1 MKKPGNFSKAME
13 ELIGGKISASETEEA
28 DRAQEPEIQESPQP
42 AFHAT
47 TSEYAPKVR
56 GEAVITADMVIKG
69 SINSEANIS
78 ISGSVVG
85 DVSSE
90 GDITIQ
96 GKVEG
101 NIKAQSLM
109 VQGGT
114 ITGDILA
121 SAHVVVADSAA
132 VNGNIKADRIEIN
145 GKIVGNLEASSRIVL
160 NQKASIEGNISAALL
175 SVLEGA
181 ELKGNVSIK
190 KA

>member
-13 ELIGGKISASETEEA
+13 ELISGKISASETEETEK
-28 DRAQEPEIQESPQP
+28 AQELEIQDAPQQ
-42 AFHAT
+42 AFHAM
-47 TSEYAPKVR
+47 TSNYTPKAS
-56 GEAVITADMVIKG
+56 GEAIITADMVIKG

-121 SAHVVVADSAA
+121 SAHVVIADSAV
-132 VNGNIKADRIEIN
+132 VNGNIKAERIEIN
-145 GKIVGNLEASSRIVL
+145 GKIIGNLEASSRIVL
-160 NQKASIEGNISAALL
+160 NQRASIEGNITAGLL

-190 KA
+190 KS

>member
-13 ELIGGKISASETEEA
+13 ELMGGKISASENEEA
-28 DRAQEPEIQESPQP
+28 VARESEIHEAPQP
-42 AFHAT
+42 VFQSAT
-47 TSEYAPKVR
+47 PDYAPR
-56 GEAVITADMVIKG
+56 ARSEAVITADMVIKG

-96 GKVEG
+96 GRVEG
-101 NIKAQSLM
+101 NVKAQSLM
-109 VQGGT
+109 VQGGS

-121 SAHVVVADSAA
+121 AAHVVVADNAT

-145 GKIVGNLEASSRIVL
+145 GKIIGNLEASSRIVL